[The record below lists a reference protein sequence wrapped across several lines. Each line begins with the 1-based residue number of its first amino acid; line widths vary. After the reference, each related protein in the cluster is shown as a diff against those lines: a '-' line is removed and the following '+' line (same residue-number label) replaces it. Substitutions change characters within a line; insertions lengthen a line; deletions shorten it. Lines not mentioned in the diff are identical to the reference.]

1 MIKDITLGQFFP
13 GDSVIHKMDPR
24 MKIILTVVFVAI
36 IFVVK
41 NFLGFA
47 VAAIFLASAVLI
59 SKIPVRTVLKGIKPL
74 LFIIIF
80 TAFFN
85 VFYGTGVKV
94 FPDISWL
101 SWLTYGGLERAVF
114 MVIRIVLLIIGTSL
128 MTYTTSPVM
137 LSDAI
142 ERLLSP
148 LKHLKVPVH
157 ELSMMMTIAMRFIP
171 TLIDETEKITNAQKA
186 RGADF
191 ETGNIIR
198 RAKALIPILIPLIV
212 SAFRRAEELAD
223 AMECRC
229 YNGGDG
235 RTRYKIYNFSLRDY
249 IASIIMLAVLAIVI
263 VINIFF

>member
-13 GDSVIHKMDPR
+13 GDSVIHRMDPR
-24 MKIILTVVFVAI
+24 MKVILTIVFVAV
-36 IFVVK
+36 IFIVRS
-41 NFLGFA
+41 FLGFA
-47 VAAIFLASAVLI
+47 VTGLFLAVAILI
-59 SKIPVRTVLKGIKPL
+59 SRIPVKTVLKGIKPL
-74 LFIIIF
+74 FFIIIF

-94 FPDISWL
+94 FPNISWL
-101 SWLTYGGLERAVF
+101 SWLTYGGLERAAF
-114 MVIRIVLLIIGTSL
+114 MAIRIVLLIMGTSL

-142 ERLLSP
+142 ERLLLP
-148 LKHLKVPVH
+148 LKYLKVPVH

-198 RAKALIPILIPLIV
+198 RARALIPILIPLIV

-235 RTRYKIYNFSLRDY
+235 RTRYKIYNFSMRDY
-249 IASIIMLAVLAIVI
+249 IAAAIMLAVLVLVVI
-263 VINIFF
+263 INILF